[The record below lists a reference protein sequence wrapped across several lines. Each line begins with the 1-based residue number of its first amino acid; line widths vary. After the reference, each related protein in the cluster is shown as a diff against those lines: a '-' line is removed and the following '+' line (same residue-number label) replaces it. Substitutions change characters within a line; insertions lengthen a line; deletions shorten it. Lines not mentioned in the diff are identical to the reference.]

1 MIKKL
6 TLWSPNREL
15 ISVETLK
22 IDKNVFE
29 CKFTRGRSVER
40 FILEEIGEKEC
51 CARNILGQPYGKGLE
66 HCIYMGVAYFPDF
79 TKKVKAFYITT
90 EVDEN
95 LLAYRMVQ
103 PETIRIDFYGER
115 QEEL

>member
-22 IDKNVFE
+22 IDKNVF
-29 CKFTRGRSVER
+29 
-40 FILEEIGEKEC
+40 EIGEKEC